1 MFRKASMR
9 VARLTSLRV
18 VPSTNL
24 TLEVADTLTTS
35 RLRAGGE
42 KEGVAVGLIVGEVG
56 EEEG

>member
-1 MFRKASMR
+1 MR